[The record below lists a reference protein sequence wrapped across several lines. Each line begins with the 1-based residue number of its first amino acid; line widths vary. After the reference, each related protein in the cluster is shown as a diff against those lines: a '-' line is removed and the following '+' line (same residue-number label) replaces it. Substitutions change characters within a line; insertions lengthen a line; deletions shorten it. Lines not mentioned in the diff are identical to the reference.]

1 MRRDPFEDTLA
12 TPSDACREYARN
24 AGHDHPESPWI
35 LTPWDTWE
43 RNPAYQ
49 GPAVPHPDTRE

>member
-1 MRRDPFEDTLA
+1 MHDPFEDTLA
-12 TPSDACREYARN
+12 TPSDARREYARN
-24 AGHDHPESPWI
+24 AGHDNPESPWI

-49 GPAVPHPDTRE
+49 GPPVPHPDTQD